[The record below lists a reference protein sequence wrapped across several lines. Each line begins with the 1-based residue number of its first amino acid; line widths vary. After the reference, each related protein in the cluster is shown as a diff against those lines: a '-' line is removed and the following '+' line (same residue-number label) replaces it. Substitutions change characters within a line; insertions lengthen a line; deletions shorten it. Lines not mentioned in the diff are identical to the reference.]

1 MLSWI
6 KSAGALAVCGLLL
19 AACAGG
25 STNDPPL
32 VISQQTNDHFQKY
45 LRQVQQGRA
54 GAFAVNETGE
64 WSFYSYCE
72 SASCNGQY
80 NFSMDAIKGCER
92 FGHGHCV
99 ILASNGVIKRRY
111 TVSSN

>member
-6 KSAGALAVCGLLL
+6 KVGGALTICGLLL

-25 STNDPPL
+25 TTSDKPL
-32 VISQQTNDHFQKY
+32 VITKQTNDYFQTY
-45 LRQVQQGRA
+45 LRYVQQGRA

-80 NFSMDAIKGCER
+80 NFSMDAIKGCEK
-92 FGHGHCV
+92 FGHGRCV
-99 ILASNGVIKRRY
+99 VLASNGVIKRPY
-111 TVSSN
+111 TVTSY